1 MPIRLD
7 REHGVATVT
16 VDRPER
22 LNALDSGTLTMLL
35 GVFEE
40 LARDESVR
48 AVVLTG
54 AGDRAFIAGADI
66 VEMKEKE
73 PAQALAFARL
83 GQTVCAAIEAAP
95 QPVIAAIN
103 GYALGGGCEIALACD
118 IRLASERAVLGQ
130 PEVTLGVPPGWGG
143 TQRLP
148 RLIGAGLAREL
159 IYTGRRVGAEEA
171 LRIGLVNAVVPADEL
186 LDRAHELARTIARN
200 APVAVRLAKEAI
212 RRGLDV
218 DLDAGLVL
226 EAQAFALAF
235 STADQKE
242 GMTAFLER
250 RVPEFRGA

>member
-1 MPIRLD
+1 MPIRVD
-7 REHGVATVT
+7 REDGVATVT
-16 VDRPER
+16 VDRPDR
-22 LNALDSGTLTMLL
+22 LNALDSATLALL
-35 GVFEE
+35 LQAFEE
-40 LARDESVR
+40 LARDETVR

-66 VEMKEKE
+66 VEMKDKE
-73 PAQALAFARL
+73 PVEALAFARL
-83 GQTVCAAIEAAP
+83 GQTVCSAIESAP

-130 PEVTLGVPPGWGG
+130 PEVTLGVLPGWGG

-148 RLIGAGLAREL
+148 RVIGVGLACEL
-159 IYTGRRVGAEEA
+159 IYTGRRVDAPEA
-171 LRIGLVNAVVPADEL
+171 LRIGLVNAVYSPDEL
-186 LDRAHELARTIARN
+186 LDRARELGRTIARN
-200 APVAVRLAKEAI
+200 APMAVRLAKQAI

-218 DLDAGLVL
+218 DLEAGLLL

-235 STADQKE
+235 STTDQKE